1 MRSGLLSCCCCHVTN
16 APDVLLLAGWQMA
29 DVRREMENG
38 RLFRLLVKLG
48 YINERPDG
56 DPVSNLERQELA
68 CAKGGHVC
76 RPTHCNRAAAGVGC
90 LLR

>member
-1 MRSGLLSCCCCHVTN
+1 
-16 APDVLLLAGWQMA
+16 VLLLAGWQMA

-56 DPVSNLERQELA
+56 DPVSTLEGGSLCMRQ
-68 CAKGGHVC
+68 G
-76 RPTHCNRAAAGVGC
+76 
-90 LLR
+90 